1 MENEVNEAST
11 PPRLLPLRSYREY
24 PASEMLERSRG
35 FAAELQRR
43 CTVRQSSHR
52 PVSRAGI
59 EACGKRPEPRPTTL
73 TLTPNPMGFLNEVM
87 ERPVNE
93 RALMLVVVGYPAP
106 DAVVP
111 DLHRKPLSAIATF
124 R

>member
-1 MENEVNEAST
+1 M
-11 PPRLLPLRSYREY
+11 PPSCSGGARCGSQ
-24 PASEMLERSRG
+24 ATAQSRG
-35 FAAELQRR
+35 
-43 CTVRQSSHR
+43 
-52 PVSRAGI
+52 PVSRRAGR
-59 EACGKRPEPRPTTL
+59 RPEPRPATL
-73 TLTPNPMGFLNEVM
+73 THTPNPMGFLNEVL

>member
-1 MENEVNEAST
+1 MNEPSH
-11 PPRLLPLRSYREY
+11 PPRFLPLRSYWEY

-43 CTVRQSSHR
+43 CTVRQSSDR
-52 PVSRAGI
+52 SVSRAGI
-59 EACGKRPEPRPTTL
+59 EACGEAAGTAPRHAHAHAKSD
-73 TLTPNPMGFLNEVM
+73 GFPNEVM

-111 DLHRKPLSAIATF
+111 DLHREPLSAIATL